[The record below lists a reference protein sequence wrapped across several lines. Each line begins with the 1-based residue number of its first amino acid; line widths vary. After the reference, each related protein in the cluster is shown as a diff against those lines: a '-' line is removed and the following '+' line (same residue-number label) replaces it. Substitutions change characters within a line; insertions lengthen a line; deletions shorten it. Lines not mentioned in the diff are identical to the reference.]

1 MSEGKESVAAKP
13 GGQRPPLPPI
23 REDLRLYPG
32 PAHADGSPSWR
43 ILDPVRNS
51 FFEIGWLEF
60 ELLARWRGQ
69 RDGAALL
76 EQVAAETP
84 LKPSPEELKEL
95 IDFLSTNQLLSPRS
109 AIAQEVLN
117 RRLHES
123 KRAWYLQV
131 LHHYLFFR
139 LPLFR
144 PDAFL
149 ARTVGVTD
157 VFFTRGFMVFVL
169 VLLGLDLYLVS
180 REWYSVA
187 DAMARMFT
195 PQAFLYYAVAVSF
208 SKVVHEFAH
217 AYAAR
222 RYGVRVPTMGV
233 AFLVLWPF
241 LYTDTSETWKLA
253 DRRKQLVI
261 ASAGMVSELT
271 LAVFSTLL
279 WALAPEGGA
288 KNILFVLASTTW
300 VVTLAINL
308 SPFMRFDGYFVL
320 SDLLGFPNL
329 HERSFACA
337 RRWMRATFFGLDEPL
352 TEPGLRPRRRAGL
365 IVFAWVTWLYRL
377 TVFLGIA
384 LLVYHIAFKLLGILL
399 MLVELIWFIARPVWK
414 ELGYVW
420 NARSTVKMAWRPA
433 IVLLALITA
442 LVWLIPVSYEV
453 TAPAILRAQEEHAVY
468 APFPARVTA
477 VRVSDRQSVGAD
489 AELVSLEAVDLD
501 VREKKADIS
510 IVSARAELARMPASV
525 RLQENYGV
533 LQERLAQAL
542 AEKQAVRDEYG
553 RQQLR
558 AAQAGIVRDLAPDLL
573 AGRWI
578 NPRQLLMRVVSED
591 VPLIEAYVSER
602 QVAAIVPGQSVR
614 FFPQLPDRPVLTGEV
629 VAVDKSPQKQLS
641 RPLLASLHG
650 GAVVVKQDQH
660 GSLVAQDALFR
671 VIVKPMGAP
680 PKVDAVIHG
689 SVRIETGL
697 RFLVENFVYR
707 ILSVLIRESGI

>member
-261 ASAGMVSELT
+261 ASAGMGSELV
-271 LAVFSTLL
+271 LAVISTLF

-384 LLVYHIAFKLLGILL
+384 LLVYHIAFKLLGIFL

-414 ELGYVW
+414 EIGYVW
-420 NARSTVKMAWRPA
+420 KARSTVKMAWRPA

>member
-123 KRAWYLQV
+123 KHAWYLQV

-157 VFFTRGFMVFVL
+157 VLFTRGFMVFVL

-288 KNILFVLASTTW
+288 KNVLFVLASTTW

-308 SPFMRFDGYFVL
+308 SPFMRFDGYLVL

-352 TEPGLRPRRRAGL
+352 TEPGLRPRQRAGL
-365 IVFAWVTWLYRL
+365 IVFAWLTWLYRL
-377 TVFLGIA
+377 TVFLGVA
-384 LLVYHIAFKLLGILL
+384 LLVYHIAFKLLGIFL

-414 ELGYVW
+414 EIGYVW
-420 NARSTVKMAWRPA
+420 KARSTVKMAWRPA

-477 VRVSDRQSVGAD
+477 VRVSDRQRVGAD
-489 AELVSLEAVDLD
+489 VELVSLEAVDLD

-510 IVSARAELARMPASV
+510 IVAARAELARMPASV

-671 VIVKPMGAP
+671 VIVKPVGAP

>member
-123 KRAWYLQV
+123 KHAWYLQV

-157 VFFTRGFMVFVL
+157 VLFTRGFMVFVL

-288 KNILFVLASTTW
+288 KNVLFVLASTTW

-352 TEPGLRPRRRAGL
+352 TEPGLRPRQRAGL
-365 IVFAWVTWLYRL
+365 IVFAWLTWLYRL
-377 TVFLGIA
+377 TVFLGVA
-384 LLVYHIAFKLLGILL
+384 LLVYHIAFKLLGIFL

-414 ELGYVW
+414 EIGYVW
-420 NARSTVKMAWRPA
+420 KARSTVKMAWRPA

-477 VRVSDRQSVGAD
+477 VRVSDRQRVGAD
-489 AELVSLEAVDLD
+489 VELVSLEAVDLD

-510 IVSARAELARMPASV
+510 IVAARAELARMPASV

-671 VIVKPMGAP
+671 VIVKPVGAP

>member
-1 MSEGKESVAAKP
+1 MSEGKESVGTKP

-109 AIAQEVLN
+109 AIAQEVLG
-117 RRLHES
+117 RRLRES
-123 KRAWYLQV
+123 KHAWYWQA

-261 ASAGMVSELT
+261 ASAGMGSELV
-271 LAVFSTLL
+271 LAVISTLF

-352 TEPGLRPRRRAGL
+352 TEPGLRPRQRAGL
-365 IVFAWVTWLYRL
+365 IVFAWLTWAYRL

-384 LLVYHIAFKLLGILL
+384 LLVYHIAFKLLGIFL

-414 ELGYVW
+414 EIAYVW
-420 NARSTVKMAWRPA
+420 KARRTVKMAWRPA

-477 VRVSDRQSVGAD
+477 VRVSDRQRVGAD
-489 AELVSLEAVDLD
+489 AELVSLEALDLD

-510 IVSARAELARMPASV
+510 IVASRAELARMPASV
-525 RLQENYGV
+525 RLQENYGL

-558 AAQAGIVRDLAPDLL
+558 AAQAGMVRDLAPDLL
-573 AGRWI
+573 AGRWV

-602 QVAAIVPGQSVR
+602 QVAAIIPGQAVR
-614 FFPQLPDRPVLTGEV
+614 FFPQLPDRPVLAGEV
-629 VAVDKSPQKQLS
+629 VAVDKSPQKELS
-641 RPLLASLHG
+641 RLLLASLHG
-650 GAVVVKQDQH
+650 GQVVVKQDQH
-660 GSLVAQDALFR
+660 GSLIAQDAVFR
-671 VIVKPMGAP
+671 VIVKPVGASP
-680 PKVDAVIHG
+680 RVDAVIHG

-697 RFLVENFVYR
+697 RFIVENFVYR